1 MKIAV
6 FDQTLSKGGGLRF
19 LISLLVS
26 VKHQRPDFDITLF
39 CDTTNLKK
47 LKVYDVLVK
56 NGINVVEFGISYS
69 KKIDGLLN
77 LLSIFIYIF
86 TKKKVISIENIHRR
100 HLQNRITKASKN
112 VDLAFFPWPYFM
124 EFPETHCP
132 KVAVFHDFNYKYF
145 FGMPIFNHEQTTNLD
160 RSIEWWI
167 NHSAPV
173 VSTNFMYNELKKFY
187 PDSATVN
194 VVHLPS
200 LNPAMLD
207 MSSTQAVQSSLIPS
221 GRYFLCSAHIVFHKN
236 IGNVITALSILNA
249 ERDEKI
255 KLIITGSGTEII
267 KGKSAYLGM
276 ERNTDQQCDVIGMGY
291 VEDNIMEQLIIHSIG
306 VINASFYEAGN
317 GVGLDAWQLG
327 VPVLQSTIP
336 AFREHIDL
344 QGYRAFEFDPKNPD
358 SIANAMTTCIENNTM
373 REDFILQS
381 LNASKLNNWNVAANK
396 YIEIFERTIEQ
407 A

>member
-1 MKIAV
+1 M
-6 FDQTLSKGGGLRF
+6 
-19 LISLLVS
+19 
-26 VKHQRPDFDITLF
+26 
-39 CDTTNLKK
+39 
-47 LKVYDVLVK
+47 
-56 NGINVVEFGISYS
+56 
-69 KKIDGLLN
+69 
-77 LLSIFIYIF
+77 
-86 TKKKVISIENIHRR
+86 
-100 HLQNRITKASKN
+100 
-112 VDLAFFPWPYFM
+112 
-124 EFPETHCP
+124 
-132 KVAVFHDFNYKYF
+132 
-145 FGMPIFNHEQTTNLD
+145 
-160 RSIEWWI
+160 
-167 NHSAPV
+167 
-173 VSTNFMYNELKKFY
+173 
-187 PDSATVN
+187 
-194 VVHLPS
+194 
-200 LNPAMLD
+200 
-207 MSSTQAVQSSLIPS
+207 
-221 GRYFLCSAHIVFHKN
+221 
-236 IGNVITALSILNA
+236 LNA

-344 QGYRAFEFDPKNPD
+344 QGYRAFEFDPKSPD